1 MTPGNIVALLGTML
15 ALAIV
20 PGPSD
25 IAVVARSVASGFT
38 SALFMIVGIVAA
50 DLVFIVM
57 AVYSLTAIAELM
69 GGLFALAKYA
79 CAAYLLW
86 LGASLWMAR
95 PDVAIAAKATHAAR
109 FSAFLSGFFLTLA
122 DPKAILFYMGLFPAF
137 LDLSRV
143 SLADTAILMSIATV
157 VVGGVKLGYAYA
169 AERATSFFENS
180 TVRRRLNMAA
190 GTVMLGTGVYVLFRG

>member
-1 MTPGNIVALLGTML
+1 MAPGNIVALLGTLLVL
-15 ALAIV
+15 AVV

-38 SALFMIVGIVAA
+38 SALFMVLGIVAA
-50 DLVFIVM
+50 DLVFIVL

-69 GGLFALAKYA
+69 GGLFVLAKYA
-79 CAAYLLW
+79 CAAYLIW
-86 LGASLWMAR
+86 LGARLWMAR
-95 PDVAIAAKATHAAR
+95 PDVAIAGKPTHADR
-109 FSAFLSGFFLTLA
+109 FSAFLSGFFITLA

-143 SLADTAILMSIATV
+143 SLADTAILMAIATV

-169 AERATSFFENS
+169 AERATSLFENARA
-180 TVRRRLNMAA
+180 RRRLNIAA